1 MAHTFLVGRTLARAQ
16 AIQILF
22 QAEQTNRSVKEVLQG
37 DYLIEH
43 GPLDPY
49 AQELLDAIDAYLPQ
63 IDELLQET
71 SHSWDVNRM
80 PACDRALLRL
90 AVFELMYE
98 KDMPEAI
105 IIDEAVKLAKG
116 FGSDKSSQFVNGV
129 LGKIAEQVRTNDE

>member
-49 AQELLDAIDAYLPQ
+49 AQELLDAIDAYLLQ

-71 SHSWDVNRM
+71 SHSWDVKRM

-90 AVFELMYE
+90 SVFELMYE